1 MICMVLAVPSMWLSQ
16 RVVSTEGFVS
26 SASVAAQDVQV
37 QDYFAEKVA
46 SSVAEATG
54 SQIAADLVLPAARN
68 YARSEGFVEDFSEV
82 ARQQHDWLFTAPDAD
97 TDLHL
102 MEFNITPMIN
112 RVVKSA
118 PLPVPVTLQHPVIVT
133 VDQSQITA
141 GSLEDSG
148 TLVDIL
154 AWVSVIGA
162 IVASIIALM
171 AANRRTTVLAW
182 LGVGG
187 ILAGVAGWGLAILTD
202 NVVRDRLANTD
213 EASRNTIEVVVSGIV
228 DNLSTV
234 ALYVGIGGA
243 VVLVVAVVA
252 RVAVGRN

>member
-1 MICMVLAVPSMWLSQ
+1 MVCMVLAVPSMWLSQ

-26 SASVAAQDVQV
+26 SASVAAHDAHV
-37 QDYFAEKVA
+37 QDYFAQKVA
-46 SSVAEATG
+46 SSVEDATG
-54 SQIAADLVLPAARN
+54 SKIAADLVLPAARN
-68 YARSEGFVEDFSEV
+68 YAQSDGFVADFSEV
-82 ARQQHDWLFTAPDAD
+82 ARQQHEWLFTAPDAD

-112 RVVKSA
+112 RVVQSA
-118 PLPVPVTLQHPVIVT
+118 PLPIPVTIDREVIVT

-162 IVASIIALM
+162 IVASLIALM
-171 AANRRTTVLAW
+171 VSTRRTTVLAW

-187 ILAGVAGWGLAILTD
+187 VLAGLAGWGIAVFTD
-202 NVVRDRLANTD
+202 NVVHERLANTD

-234 ALYVGIGGA
+234 SLYVGIGGA
-243 VVLVVAVVA
+243 VVLLVAVVA
-252 RVAVGRN
+252 RVASAR